1 MERAQE
7 RPGGQRVAGRAPE
20 PVDLELLV
28 HGVGGT
34 TPEEMLGD
42 ARTVRVAGDDT
53 AAVFRRAEDVS
64 EDVSGAGA
72 GPRGVPGPRGG
83 GGPVQEAYVWY
94 NLTSGDAGR
103 ALWLLLLPFM
113 VVNLAHWMRPA
124 APARARAVRLYG
136 LLVRL
141 IALTLTVL
149 LVAAAC
155 EVALDLVAWQCAG
168 ARGCARRHFWL
179 AFLTP
184 DAAQGPGV
192 RRWAELLGTSG
203 GWWAQPGR
211 RLALAALVPGGL
223 ILLLWYLSHRTWSAY
238 ESHRPLVQGPDP
250 APDPDD
256 SALAR
261 PGFWYGRRLVARLRA
276 AHTAAGLLTVAAAL
290 ATPAVR
296 FDHRPGGPGA
306 LDTLGRLLTA
316 CLLAGA
322 GATVAAVC
330 RRGRDEHRV
339 DQRLDPHLLRPLPL
353 GALALL
359 LLTALYTGWS
369 RPDWHSSGRLPGAP
383 AFDGLMLAQGVL
395 VVVLGVVAWGMYR
408 RTVTSLAPAAETD
421 VDSGSVLGPGPVL
434 DPGSGPVLGIG
445 SGPASGPGF
454 GSGVGSGPER
464 GPGPGPGRGP
474 DSDPAPGPGSGPG
487 SGSGLDLDRDRERAP
502 DRGPST
508 GPCSRLSRD
517 PDFGPGS
524 YSGTGPG
531 SGSGPDF
538 SSGRAPGLDSDPD
551 LGTGPGPGLGPG
563 PGTDL
568 GPDVGPGPG
577 PSPRSDPDLA
587 RDLGADPGPGLD
599 RGPDLSSSRDPGAG
613 LTRDPGLGPGTDL
626 GPDVGPGP
634 GPSSR
639 SDPDVARDF
648 GAGPGSGPGPGL
660 DRHPD
665 LCPGLGPGTD
675 LGPDVGPGPGPSSRS
690 DPDLTPDLG
699 TGSGPG
705 PGLDRDPDLS
715 SSRDPGA
722 GLIRDPD
729 LGPGPGTDLGPDV
742 GPGPGPSSR
751 SGHDLALDLGA
762 GPGPDANLRP
772 TPHPRPTPSTHG
784 LGGPAAALVGCVL
797 GGVMSG
803 GVAQRVADWLDGAGG
818 AISGPPVV
826 LTWQASMIPP
836 LLAVLLGVAVR
847 LAAGTARLAR
857 AERDRVRREHPGEP
871 EDPAR
876 TRAIAHA
883 RAMAALTDRA
893 PLVLTVLSAAAL
905 VLGGGA
911 LAGALVSGR
920 SPDGAAG
927 GTAAAVRI
935 AAGIS
940 QGLGSWLVGLGFL
953 LFVTWGRRA
962 YKDRGARRT
971 VGILWDVGTFW
982 PRAAHPF
989 APPCYAERAVPDL
1002 TWRMATWTE
1011 ATGGRLVLSGHS
1023 QGSVLAAAAAW
1034 QLTPATRAR
1043 IALLTYG
1050 SPLER
1055 LYGRWF
1061 PAHFGPAALAGL
1073 HRDVACWHN
1082 LYRRTDPIGG
1092 PVCLPADGQPPVDRP
1107 PLQDPLA
1114 YGRTPEH
1121 PLPTPIL
1128 GHSCYRSDPAFA
1140 QVRADLLTRLH
1151 TQLPAPRGESAI

>member
-7 RPGGQRVAGRAPE
+7 RPSGQPAGGREPE

-34 TPEEMLGD
+34 TPEEMLGE

-72 GPRGVPGPRGG
+72 GPRGGPGARGG
-83 GGPVQEAYVWY
+83 GGPVQEAYVWC

-124 APARARAVRLYG
+124 APARPRAVRLYG

-276 AHTAAGLLTVAAAL
+276 AHTAAGLLTIAAAL
-290 ATPAVR
+290 ATPALR

-306 LDTLGRLLTA
+306 LDILGRLLTA

-322 GATVAAVC
+322 GVTVAAVC

-339 DQRLDPHLLRPLPL
+339 DQRLDPHLLRQLPL
-353 GALALL
+353 GALTLL

-369 RPDWHSSGRLPGAP
+369 RPDWHSTGRLPGAP
-383 AFDGLMLAQGVL
+383 AFGGLMLAQGVL
-395 VVVLGVVAWGMYR
+395 VVVLGVVARGMYR
-408 RTVTSLAPAAETD
+408 SGATPSAPTNETD
-421 VDSGSVLGPGPVL
+421 IGSSSVPGPTSALGPASGPVPGIGSGPASDPAL
-434 DPGSGPVLGIG
+434 GPRPGFGPGSGPVLGIG
-445 SGPASGPGF
+445 SGPVSGPDLGRCPGF
-454 GSGVGSGPER
+454 SPGSASGVGSGPER
-464 GPGPGPGRGP
+464 GRDPG
-474 DSDPAPGPGSGPG
+474 PAPGPGP
-487 SGSGLDLDRDRERAP
+487 GSGLDLDGDRDRERVP
-502 DRGPST
+502 DLGPST

-517 PDFGPGS
+517 PDLGHGS
-524 YSGTGPG
+524 
-531 SGSGPDF
+531 
-538 SSGRAPGLDSDPD
+538 DSDPD
-551 LGTGPGPGLGPG
+551 LALDLSAGPG
-563 PGTDL
+563 PGTN
-568 GPDVGPGPG
+568 P
-577 PSPRSDPDLA
+577 
-587 RDLGADPGPGLD
+587 
-599 RGPDLSSSRDPGAG
+599 
-613 LTRDPGLGPGTDL
+613 
-626 GPDVGPGP
+626 
-634 GPSSR
+634 
-639 SDPDVARDF
+639 
-648 GAGPGSGPGPGL
+648 
-660 DRHPD
+660 
-665 LCPGLGPGTD
+665 C
-675 LGPDVGPGPGPSSRS
+675 
-690 DPDLTPDLG
+690 
-699 TGSGPG
+699 
-705 PGLDRDPDLS
+705 
-715 SSRDPGA
+715 
-722 GLIRDPD
+722 
-729 LGPGPGTDLGPDV
+729 
-742 GPGPGPSSR
+742 
-751 SGHDLALDLGA
+751 
-762 GPGPDANLRP
+762 P
-772 TPHPRPTPSTHG
+772 TPHPRPTPSTQG

-818 AISGPPVV
+818 AISGPSVV

-893 PLVLTVLSAAAL
+893 PLVLTVLAAAAL
-905 VLGGGA
+905 VLGGVA

-927 GTAAAVRI
+927 GTAAVVRI

-1034 QLTPATRAR
+1034 QLTPAARAR

-1073 HRDVACWHN
+1073 HRDMACWHN

-1092 PVCLPADGQPPVDRP
+1092 PVRLPADGQPLVDRP
-1107 PLQDPLA
+1107 PLRDPLT

-1151 TQLPAPRGESAI
+1151 TELPAPRGESAT